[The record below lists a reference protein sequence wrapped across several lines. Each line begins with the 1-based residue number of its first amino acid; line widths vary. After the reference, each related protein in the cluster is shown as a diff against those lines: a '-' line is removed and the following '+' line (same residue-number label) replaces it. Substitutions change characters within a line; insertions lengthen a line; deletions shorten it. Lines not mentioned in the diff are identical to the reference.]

1 MISSL
6 KSQVSSLKSQVSK
19 KPPSVSKK
27 IVLLPPIFIT
37 HNQLINSMKSVSIS
51 GSLRENVGKKDAKA
65 QRNKGMIPCVIYGG
79 KEQKMFV
86 VDERQFKD
94 LLYTPE
100 VRYAEVN
107 IDGDV
112 RKAIV
117 QETQFHAITDK
128 LMHVDFLEVVDGKP
142 ITIEIPLKIAGT
154 SPGVLKGGLLKK
166 RVRKLKVRGLLENIP
181 EEITSDISNLEIN
194 DMTKIGDVHID
205 NLEIVD
211 NPNKVIIQVVPTRGS
226 AAAAT
231 EEGAEEEA

>member
-1 MISSL
+1 
-6 KSQVSSLKSQVSK
+6 
-19 KPPSVSKK
+19 
-27 IVLLPPIFIT
+27 
-37 HNQLINSMKSVSIS
+37 MKSVSIS

-79 KEQKMFV
+79 KDQKMFV
-86 VDERQFKD
+86 VDEREFKN

-107 IDGDV
+107 INGDV

-142 ITIEIPLKIAGT
+142 ITIDLPFKVKGT
-154 SPGVLKGGLLKK
+154 SPGVLKGGMLKK

-181 EEITSDISNLEIN
+181 EEIVADISNLDIN
-194 DMTKIGDVHID
+194 DMTKIADIHID

-226 AAAAT
+226 ATAAT

>member
-1 MISSL
+1 
-6 KSQVSSLKSQVSK
+6 
-19 KPPSVSKK
+19 
-27 IVLLPPIFIT
+27 
-37 HNQLINSMKSVSIS
+37 MKSVSIS
-51 GSLRENVGKKDAKA
+51 GSLRENVGKKDARA
-65 QRNKGMIPCVIYGG
+65 QRNQGMIPCVIYGG
-79 KEQKMFV
+79 KDQKMFV
-86 VDERQFKD
+86 VDERQFKN
-94 LLYTPE
+94 LIYTPE

-142 ITIEIPLKIAGT
+142 ITIEIPLKITGT

-181 EEITSDISNLEIN
+181 EEIMSDISNLEIN

-226 AAAAT
+226 AAATDEAET
-231 EEGAEEEA
+231 EEEA